1 VKEIARS
8 AGMTRKALERALA
21 DKHVGFNTIAHI
33 VGAMGYTVT
42 VKANKQPEAPD
53 IWQIAYARYSR

>member
-1 VKEIARS
+1 
-8 AGMTRKALERALA
+8 MTRKALERALA